1 MSLSQ
6 SAVSGPGYL
15 RLGLQRIRQPGVRR
29 FVLIPLALNLVLFAS
44 LIGWGA
50 SAFGRWMDSL
60 IGGLP
65 QWLGFLEWLMWP
77 IFALA
82 VLLALFFGFSV
93 VANLIASPFY
103 GMLAER
109 VAADERGSASPDQ
122 SWQAL
127 LISVPRSLGRELR
140 KLAYYLPRL
149 LALLLLSLLPGIN
162 LLASPLLLLFGVWMM
177 AVQYLDYQA
186 DNDQVGFNDMLLQ
199 LRKQRMKVLG
209 FGLPVYFGLM
219 LPLVNLLVMP
229 AAVAGAT
236 LLWVREAR
244 QQGN

>member
-1 MSLSQ
+1 MPQSSSSL
-6 SAVSGPGYL
+6 SGPGYL

-29 FVLIPLALNLVLFAS
+29 FVLIPLALNLLLFIS

-50 SAFGRWMDSL
+50 RAFSRWMDSL
-60 IGGLP
+60 IAGLP

-77 IFALA
+77 VFALI
-82 VLLALFFGFSV
+82 VLLVLFFGFSM

-109 VAADERGSASPDQ
+109 IAAEERGTSSPDQ

-127 LISVPRSLGRELR
+127 LLSAPRSLGRELR

-162 LLASPLLLLFGVWMM
+162 LLTTPLLLLFGIWMM
-177 AVQYLDYQA
+177 AIQYLDYQA
-186 DNDQVGFNDMLLQ
+186 DNDQVGFNAMLIQ
-199 LRKQRMKVLG
+199 LRQQRIKVMG
-209 FGLPVYFGLM
+209 FGLPVYFGVM
-219 LPLVNLLVMP
+219 LPLLNLLVMP

-236 LLWVREAR
+236 LLWVRETSQR
-244 QQGN
+244 NG

>member
-1 MSLSQ
+1 MPQSSSSL
-6 SAVSGPGYL
+6 SGPGYL

-29 FVLIPLALNLVLFAS
+29 FVLIPLALNLLLFIS

-50 SAFGRWMDSL
+50 RAFSRWMDSL
-60 IGGLP
+60 IAGLP

-77 IFALA
+77 VFALI
-82 VLLALFFGFSV
+82 VLLVLFFGFSM

-109 VAADERGSASPDQ
+109 IAAEERGSSSPDQ

-127 LISVPRSLGRELR
+127 LLSVPRSLGRELR

-162 LLASPLLLLFGVWMM
+162 LLTTPLLLLFGIWMM

-186 DNDQVGFNDMLLQ
+186 DNDQVGFNAMLIQ
-199 LRKQRMKVLG
+199 LRQQRIKVMG
-209 FGLPVYFGLM
+209 FGLPVYFGVM
-219 LPLVNLLVMP
+219 LPLLNLLVMP

-236 LLWVREAR
+236 LLWVRETSQR
-244 QQGN
+244 NG